1 MAVVN
6 HTRTIP
12 DSMNQA
18 VAIVTWTAMAN
29 GDTGS
34 PLEMGNFS
42 DRSVQVEGTFGSGG
56 TVRIEGSLDGTNYR
70 ILTDPQGN
78 DLEFIAAGGLEAVS
92 ELVRYIR
99 PHVTAGD
106 GTTALTVTILAK
118 RG

>member
-42 DRSVQVEGTFGSGG
+42 DRSVQVVGTFGAAGS
-56 TVRIEGSLDGTNYR
+56 VAVEGSLDGTNYSV
-70 ILTDPQGN
+70 LTDPQGN
-78 DLEFIAAGGLEAVS
+78 PLDITETKIEAVS